1 MLQGLRRTRP
11 KTPGRCPDHRL
22 HEIGQ
27 TRMKTLGIFRHAKS
41 DWNDARLRDFDR
53 PLNKRG
59 RIGAGVMGKH
69 IRDYGREHAVGWKCV
84 LASPAVRVT
93 QTIELAAEA
102 AGETPPI
109 TWDRRIYLANSATLM
124 DVLREQDEHGAPHSI
139 MLVGHNPGLEDLI
152 FDLVPDDG
160 SSPLRDVVEDKLPT
174 AAYAVLRLDIDTW
187 SALHENCARLV
198 HLIRPRDLDPSLGPD
213 LTA

>member
-1 MLQGLRRTRP
+1 
-11 KTPGRCPDHRL
+11 
-22 HEIGQ
+22 
-27 TRMKTLGIFRHAKS
+27 MKTLGIFRHAKS

-59 RIGAGVMGKH
+59 RSGAAVMGKH
-69 IRDYGREHAVGWKCV
+69 IRDHTVSWQRV

-93 QTIELAAEA
+93 QTLELAGEA
-102 AGETPPI
+102 AGKPPPI

-124 DVLREQDEHGAPHSI
+124 DVLREQDGDPGSI

-160 SSPLRDVVEDKLPT
+160 SSPLRDVVEDKFPT
-174 AAYAVLRLDIDTW
+174 AAYAVLELDINRWAD
-187 SALHENCARLV
+187 LEENCGRLV
-198 HLIRPRDLDPSLGPD
+198 HLTRPRDLDPALGPGVD
-213 LTA
+213 